1 MTTNKPQL
9 GRREFMVAGT
19 CTMVAASTWA
29 RNTSA
34 AFASST
40 PITAGQ
46 NLINSLDESQKK
58 QIQVDFADKRRVDW
72 HFIPM
77 ETRKGVPLR
86 DMTADQRT
94 AAFELLRHLLSDSGY
109 KRSLDIMSYEAI
121 LLELEGPSQAKRR
134 DYQKFYFTIF
144 GNPAE
149 KSVWGVSVE
158 GHHLSLNVTFDG
170 NAIVDST
177 PQFFGVNPAELRR
190 DFTVPD
196 PTKQGHTVVVK
207 KGTRLL
213 LEEEDSGFELLN
225 SLTAEQKATAIYSAE
240 CPDDIQWAGEPQP
253 TPAPYVGIATSKLN
267 AEQKAKLNKLVQS
280 FLANMPA
287 DVVAQ
292 RRKLIQDA
300 GVDQIHF
307 GWAGATEKGKQHFFR
322 IHGPT
327 FIAELCNFQTD
338 PEGTIANHIH
348 SVWRDMTGDF
358 NLPIAAK

>member
-1 MTTNKPQL
+1 MNNKKTVL
-9 GRREFMVAGT
+9 RRREFMAAGT
-19 CTMVAASTWA
+19 ATVVAASSLGRSA
-29 RNTSA
+29 SA

-40 PITAGQ
+40 PILAGK
-46 NLINSLDESQKK
+46 NLIASLDDSQKK
-58 QIQVDFADKRRVDW
+58 LIQVDFEDKRRLDW

-77 ETRKGVPLR
+77 ENRKGVPLR
-86 DMTADQRT
+86 DMTAEQRT
-94 AAFELLRHLLSDSGY
+94 AAFELLQHLVSDRGY

-144 GNPAE
+144 DTPAD

-170 NAIVDST
+170 NTIVDST

-190 DFTVPD
+190 DFVVPD
-196 PTKQGHTVVVK
+196 PTKQGHTLTVR

-213 LEEEDSGFELLN
+213 SEEEDKGFELLN
-225 SLTAEQKATAIYSAE
+225 LLTAEQKAIAIYSPE

-253 TPAPYVGIATSKLN
+253 HLAPYVGIAASDMTDEQRNKLN
-267 AEQKAKLNKLVQS
+267 LLVQS
-280 FLANMPA
+280 FLDNMPA

-292 RRKLIQDA
+292 RRKLIADA
-300 GVDQIHF
+300 GIKEIRF

-338 PEGTIANHIH
+338 PEGNIANHIH

-358 NLPIAAK
+358 NLPLAAK